1 MVFYTQFCHKG
12 MELNP
17 TFTSPRN
24 LLIITDTAKIGLA
37 WLRIAWYQEELPKHL
52 TL

>member
-1 MVFYTQFCHKG
+1 

-24 LLIITDTAKIGLA
+24 LLIITDAAKIGLA
-37 WLRIAWYQEELPKHL
+37 RLPIAWYQEELPERV
-52 TL
+52 TS